1 MCIRDSHGPT
11 GLDWESVYKN
21 WKTDELKYYWRN
33 YKNPIV
39 PRDMSFADKG
49 FSEALSLA
57 RSGNDHAVFRLK
69 RTIKNDPD
77 SAYAKDAR
85 KVLSEIGAF

>member
-1 MCIRDSHGPT
+1 
-11 GLDWESVYKN
+11 
-21 WKTDELKYYWRN
+21 
-33 YKNPIV
+33 
-39 PRDMSFADKG
+39 MSFADKG

-77 SAYAKDAR
+77 SAYAKEAR
-85 KVLSEIGAF
+85 KLLGEIGLV

>member
-1 MCIRDSHGPT
+1 
-11 GLDWESVYKN
+11 
-21 WKTDELKYYWRN
+21 
-33 YKNPIV
+33 
-39 PRDMSFADKG
+39 MSFADKG

-69 RTIKNDPD
+69 RTIRNDPD